1 MHLLLLLNLLHFFPK
16 QIWILRIINPF
27 KSKFSTA
34 EKIVDYLRKTYS
46 EYSCKTNPPLLH
58 LVQTLLLLLPTTM
71 MKFFQKRRKI
81 HESEP
86 ESKNEYESDVDEEGD
101 ERIQKE
107 RDGFKDLVEISVS
120 KRDN

>member
-1 MHLLLLLNLLHFFPK
+1 
-16 QIWILRIINPF
+16 
-27 KSKFSTA
+27 
-34 EKIVDYLRKTYS
+34 
-46 EYSCKTNPPLLH
+46 
-58 LVQTLLLLLPTTM
+58 M

-107 RDGFKDLVEISVS
+107 RDRFKDLVEISVS